1 MKFQNSIFYTLLF
14 WAISTCGYL
23 SASVDTTIDSL
34 KQHIEVQQIENDELA
49 LVGSYQ
55 EIGKVYLEQ
64 KDYQLALE
72 HFHLAINI
80 VEELNLREERIA
92 VHMAISDVYR
102 ELKQAETAIGEL
114 KEALKI
120 GGLSIQK
127 NTEVAIFG
135 KLSDLSLQIG
145 NTDEAYDY
153 QLRVLRYWETEKNQ
167 SNVAR
172 TYYQIASIYF
182 AQQNFD
188 EALSFYQ
195 KSLKIE
201 DEVGNEEGSVKS
213 MSAIASV
220 YGRIQQFDKSL
231 QTNFEALELAEE
243 KGYKNGIAYTSH
255 NISADYLSMGKT
267 KEAAPY
273 IKKALKL
280 RQELGDRLGE
290 NHSLQAQGY
299 MYMLLG
305 QYDKGVES
313 MQSALDIAKEIND
326 KPLIRDTYR
335 MLSQVY
341 SQAQDW
347 KKAFENYETY
357 TAYKDSMLNDATKQR
372 MSQFQIKH
380 EVHKK
385 EKEKEIELLK
395 KDKEIA
401 ALYRYG
407 IIGGLI
413 LLLFIVSLLLLFV
426 FYRYKNQAAVNSILT
441 KKNLKIQQ
449 QNAQLARSNRDLEQF
464 AYIASHD
471 LKEPLRNI
479 GGFITLL
486 NRKCGD
492 YQDNEAK
499 EYMGFITKSV
509 DHMHHLLT
517 DLLAYSRIGVVPKT
531 FDQVDANAV
540 LETVKNSFKSY
551 IEEQNAE
558 IFIRNLPILTANRTQ
573 MIQLFQNLVGNALKF
588 RSDKIPRINIEA
600 VELPDRYVFSVQDN
614 GIGMQQEY
622 TDKIFVIFQRLHNRT
637 EYDGTGIGLSI
648 CKKIVEQHQGEIWV
662 ESQSGKGSTFYF
674 SISKDLGKK
683 NKENEINDSWNPSN
697 AARRRMLA

>member
-1 MKFQNSIFYTLLF
+1 MKLQNSIFYTLLF
-14 WAISTCGYL
+14 WAVSTCWQL
-23 SASVDTTIDSL
+23 SASVDPTIDSL

-49 LVGSYQ
+49 LVESYQ
-55 EIGKVYLEQ
+55 EMGKVYLDQEE
-64 KDYQLALE
+64 YQLALE
-72 HFHLAINI
+72 HFHLAIN
-80 VEELNLREERIA
+80 VAEELDLSEERIA
-92 VHMAISDVYR
+92 VHIAISDVYR
-102 ELKQAETAIGEL
+102 ALKQAETAIEEL
-114 KEALKI
+114 KAALKI
-120 GGLSIQK
+120 GGETIQEE
-127 NTEVAIFG
+127 TQVLIFG
-135 KLSDLSLQIG
+135 KLSSLLLQIG

-153 QLRVLRYWETEKNQ
+153 QLRVLRYWETEKDSAQ
-167 SNVAR
+167 VAR
-172 TYYQIASIYF
+172 AYYQIASIYF
-182 AQQNFD
+182 AQQNFED
-188 EALSFYQ
+188 ALSFYQ

-201 DEVGNEEGSVKS
+201 EELENEEGSVKS

-231 QTNFEALELAEE
+231 ETNFEALELAEE
-243 KGYKNGIAYTSH
+243 KDYKNGIAYTSH

-273 IKKALKL
+273 IRKALKL

-305 QYDKGVES
+305 EYDKAVES

-326 KPLIRDTYR
+326 KPLIRDSYR

-341 SQAQDW
+341 GQSEDW
-347 KKAFENYETY
+347 KKTFENYEIY
-357 TAYKDSMLNDATKQR
+357 TTYKDSMVNDATKHR
-372 MSQFQIKH
+372 MGQLQMKY
-380 EVHKK
+380 EVQKK

-413 LLLFIVSLLLLFV
+413 LLLSIVSLLLLFV

-441 KKNLKIQQ
+441 NKNLKIQQ

-492 YQDNEAK
+492 YQDAEAK
-499 EYMGFITKSV
+499 EYMQFITKSV
-509 DHMHHLLT
+509 DHMHNLLT
-517 DLLAYSRIGVVPKT
+517 DLLAYSRIGVIPKT
-531 FDQVDANAV
+531 FDEVDVNAV
-540 LETVKNSFKSY
+540 VQTVKNSFKSY
-551 IEEQNAE
+551 IEEQNAQLN
-558 IFIRNLPILTANRTQ
+558 ITHLPTLTGNRTQ

-588 RSDKIPRINIEA
+588 RSNQIPRINIEA
-600 VELPDRYVFSVQDN
+600 IELPDRYVFSVQDN

-683 NKENEINDSWNPSN
+683 NKEDEFNDSWNPSK
-697 AARRRMLA
+697 AERRRMLA